1 MDTLSGRV
9 TGYKKQQAGLG
20 CEDAVLVRNLSDCV
34 IMACADGHGDRQ
46 CKHAARGAELAVRVV
61 CSVLEDVLNQSEDL
75 EDLGDQL
82 NENRTA
88 LAQQTVC
95 EWVEAVL
102 DDYAVNHPED
112 TEFAHGCEPL
122 KVYSKHIYE
131 VRDGSMTSD
140 EFRRLARYRHVR
152 ENEIYKITL
161 LYGTTLKA
169 AVVCPRFVFA
179 MGIGDGD
186 VIAVNGDRME
196 WLLPY
201 SPRFGSTTASLC
213 GNFGDIIDEFYA
225 IFVPITRGRRI
236 TDNRFVPELVML
248 STDGLRN
255 AFLSDE
261 EFAEKMLE
269 IAELFKSGRGY
280 SFVRNRKRWLQERS
294 RFGVT
299 QDDVSF
305 CLCTGHSLK
314 RPKKT
319 R

>member
-20 CEDAVLVRNLSDCV
+20 CEDAVFIREVSDCV

-61 CSVLEDVLNQSEDL
+61 CGVLEEFLDQSEDL
-75 EDLGDQL
+75 EDLGNLL
-82 NENRTA
+82 NDHRTM
-88 LAQQTVC
+88 LAQNTVC
-95 EWVEAVL
+95 QWVEAVL

-112 TEFAHGCEPL
+112 SAFARQYETL
-122 KVYSKHIYE
+122 KAYSRRIYE

-140 EFRRLARYRHVR
+140 QFRRLARYRHTC

-161 LYGTTLKA
+161 LYGTTLQA
-169 AVVCPRFVFA
+169 AVVCSGFVFA

-186 VIAVNGDRME
+186 VIAVNGERME
-196 WLLPY
+196 WLLPCA
-201 SPRFGSTTASLC
+201 SRFGTSPASLC
-213 GNFGDIIDEFYA
+213 GNFGNIMDEFYA
-225 IFVPITRGRRI
+225 ILVPVTKGRRI

-261 EFAEKMLE
+261 EFADKMLE
-269 IAELFKSGRGY
+269 IAELFKSGRGHT
-280 SFVRNRKRWLQERS
+280 FARNRKRWLEERS
-294 RFGVT
+294 RFSVM